1 MLFKRKYYFV
11 YITFESNTAIYIYKS
26 KNINENITKKTV
38 QYLVILKE
46 CKNMH
51 HVFVDNIEEKFYN
64 IDSYGRE
71 KYEEGN

>member
-11 YITFESNTAIYIYKS
+11 YITFESNTDIYIYIYKS

-46 CKNMH
+46 CKNSS
-51 HVFVDNIEEKFYN
+51 HVFVDNMGERFYN
-64 IDSYGRE
+64 RDKYGRDE
-71 KYEEGN
+71 L

>member
-11 YITFESNTAIYIYKS
+11 YITFESNTVIYIYKS

-46 CKNMH
+46 CKNSS
-51 HVFVDNIEEKFYN
+51 HVFVDNIGERFYN
-64 IDSYGRE
+64 RDKYGRDE
-71 KYEEGN
+71 L